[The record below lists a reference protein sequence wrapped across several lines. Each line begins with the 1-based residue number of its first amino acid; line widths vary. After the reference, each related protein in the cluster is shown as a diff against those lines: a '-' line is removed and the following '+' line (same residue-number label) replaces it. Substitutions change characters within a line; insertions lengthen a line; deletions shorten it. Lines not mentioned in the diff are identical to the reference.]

1 MRKIKSWITISALS
15 LLTSCISVYEKRPEP
30 PASKPNLK
38 GLRITIEGVRAT
50 EKIGSSTGNATAS
63 GGLMMG
69 AYGGRRYGGFSYG
82 MPVNETINLSSTA
95 KVSKGENFV
104 NMRDILEECGANTRA
119 KDKIDYTISADVYS
133 KLETDIDY
141 LKTDIT
147 YYLLSLGSYS
157 RIRRT
162 GRAVYRIYDADG
174 SLISKKSYPFTYG
187 YACVGPTL
195 LGTIWDPKTSS
206 SYYPT
211 IRQYVGIHAAYRL
224 AEELAELKANRKK

>member
-1 MRKIKSWITISALS
+1 MRKISLFISISCLA
-15 LLTSCISVYEKRPEP
+15 LLTSCVSVYEKRPEP
-30 PASKPNLK
+30 PATKPDLT

-50 EKIGSSTGNATAS
+50 EKIGSSTGNSTAS
-63 GGLMMG
+63 GGVSMG
-69 AYGGRRYGGFSYG
+69 RYGGRSYGGFSYR

-95 KVSKGENFV
+95 KVSKGQNFV
-104 NMRDILEECGANTRA
+104 NMRDILEACGANTRA

-133 KLETDIDY
+133 KLEMSMAY
-141 LKTDIT
+141 LKTDVS

-174 SLISKKSYPFTYG
+174 TLVSKKSYPFTYG

-195 LGTIWDPKTSS
+195 LGTIWAPKTSS
-206 SYYPT
+206 SYYPA
-211 IRQYVGIHAAYRL
+211 IRQQVGINAAYRL
-224 AEELAELKANRKK
+224 AEELATLKLQRKK